1 MKRVKYTLKKTW
13 SAFALFIAVVA
24 LGNAQQVNLK
34 NQESSLQVLGT
45 SSLHDWEVVA
55 KEQSGSIT
63 FKDMEAAEIEKISFE
78 VIAESL
84 KSGKSGMDKNIYKA
98 LNTNA
103 HKKISYQLVTV
114 KGVEA
119 KGNGKFNVKTEGDL
133 TISGTKKRVPLGFTL
148 EISGG
153 KVRLTGEK
161 KLKMTDFNVT
171 PPKALMGTIT
181 TGNDITVKFNTVFN
195 K

>member
-119 KGNGKFNVKTEGDL
+119 KGNGN
-133 TISGTKKRVPLGFTL
+133 
-148 EISGG
+148 
-153 KVRLTGEK
+153 
-161 KLKMTDFNVT
+161 
-171 PPKALMGTIT
+171 LM
-181 TGNDITVKFNTVFN
+181 
-195 K
+195 

>member
-119 KGNGKFNVKTEGDL
+119 KGNGKFNAKTEGDL
-133 TISGTKKRVPLGFTL
+133 TISGTKKRVPLDFTL

>member
-119 KGNGKFNVKTEGDL
+119 KGNGQFNVKTEGDL
-133 TISGTKKRVPLGFTL
+133 TISGTKKRVPLDFTL

>member
-84 KSGKSGMDKNIYKA
+84 KSG
-98 LNTNA
+98 
-103 HKKISYQLVTV
+103 
-114 KGVEA
+114 
-119 KGNGKFNVKTEGDL
+119 
-133 TISGTKKRVPLGFTL
+133 
-148 EISGG
+148 
-153 KVRLTGEK
+153 
-161 KLKMTDFNVT
+161 
-171 PPKALMGTIT
+171 
-181 TGNDITVKFNTVFN
+181 
-195 K
+195 

>member
-133 TISGTKKRVPLGFTL
+133 TISGTKKRVPLDFTL

-181 TGNDITVKFNTVFN
+181 TWK
-195 K
+195 

>member
-63 FKDMEAAEIEKISFE
+63 FNDMEAAEIEKISFE

-133 TISGTKKRVPLGFTL
+133 TISGTKKRVPLDFTL

>member
-103 HKKISYQLVTV
+103 HKKISYQLVPV

-133 TISGTKKRVPLGFTL
+133 TISGTKKRVPLDFTL